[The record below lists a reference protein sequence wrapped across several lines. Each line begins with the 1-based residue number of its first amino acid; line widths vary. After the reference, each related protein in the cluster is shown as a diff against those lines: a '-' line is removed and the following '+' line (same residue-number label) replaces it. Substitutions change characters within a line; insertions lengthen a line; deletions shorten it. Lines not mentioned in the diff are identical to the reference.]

1 MPRRKLTANSLLIG
15 ALVLMSACNPSNPS
29 DDHSDSLESD
39 TRLLENQSSVGCHL
53 PASHSSGGVQVQ
65 MDFGDLAG
73 GERGFFWRFQMDT
86 ILLNLIG

>member
-1 MPRRKLTANSLLIG
+1 MPRRKLTANSLLIA

-29 DDHSDSLESD
+29 DNPSNPSD
-39 TRLLENQSSVGCHL
+39 TSLLENQSSVGCHL

-73 GERGFFWRFQMDT
+73 GERGIFWRFQMDT
-86 ILLNLIG
+86 ILLNLTG